1 MSGLSMS
8 GPNEDMAVVSFSL
21 VSDGVITE
29 AAK

>member
-1 MSGLSMS
+1 MA
-8 GPNEDMAVVSFSL
+8 GPAEDMATVSFSL